1 MWMKHLP
8 QPEGPALF
16 NRAVMRNGSEEDP
29 MNIDWILEAHKHAHE
44 IMDIR
49 EEIHAFPE
57 LGNQE
62 FKTAGLIEERLHSY
76 GIPTRRLL
84 GTAVIGEL
92 HGCKPADAMDAS
104 VPEESA
110 GCSSIQSG
118 RIVALRADMDALPIH
133 EQTDWAF
140 ASGNEGVMHACG
152 HDVHMAAAL
161 GAARL
166 LSKHA
171 DLLRGTVRFIF
182 QPDEEGNGGAE
193 RLVKEHVLD
202 GVSAVFGAHV
212 SPNLPLGTIGIRYGK
227 FYAASDVIR
236 VKVHGR
242 SCHGAEPEKGIDAL
256 HAAAR
261 MVTALKKLPLEFFP
275 EHSVLTIGTF
285 RSGTAENILPG
296 EAEFQGIIRTLG
308 PDTRAKMKACLLET
322 IQQIEAETDVT
333 AELFIRES
341 YPGVVNTD
349 SETACAEGAAL
360 RLFGPEHVCRIAEP
374 TMTTEDFGY
383 YVEAAGGSFYHIGV
397 GGDYPLHNEHFLPP
411 DDAPVIGA
419 ALHAAVLFSRLQA

>member
-1 MWMKHLP
+1 MS
-8 QPEGPALF
+8 
-16 NRAVMRNGSEEDP
+16 GSEEDS

-261 MVTALKKLPLEFFP
+261 MVTALKKLPLEFLP

-308 PDTRAKMKACLLET
+308 PDTRTKMKARLLET

>member
-1 MWMKHLP
+1 MS
-8 QPEGPALF
+8 
-16 NRAVMRNGSEEDP
+16 GSEEDP
-29 MNIDWILEAHKHAHE
+29 MNIDWIAEAHKYANE
-44 IMDIR
+44 ITDIR

-62 FKTAGLIEERLHSY
+62 FRTAQLIEDRLHSY

-110 GCSSIQSG
+110 GSSSIQSG
-118 RIVALRADMDALPIH
+118 RIVALRADMDALPIT
-133 EQTDWAF
+133 EKTDWAF
-140 ASGNEGVMHACG
+140 ESANHGVMHACG
-152 HDVHMAAAL
+152 HDVHVAAAL

-171 DLLRGTVRFIF
+171 DTFRGSVRFLF
-182 QPDEEGNGGAE
+182 QPDEEGSGGAD
-193 RLVKEHVLD
+193 RLVKAHVLD

-212 SPNLPLGTIGIRYGK
+212 SPELPLGMIGIRYGK

-256 HAAAR
+256 EAAAR
-261 MVTALKKLPLEFFP
+261 MVTELKKLPAEFLP

-285 RSGTAENILPG
+285 HSGTAGNILPG

-308 PDTRAKMKACLLET
+308 PDARAKMKTRLRET
-322 IQQIEAETDVT
+322 IRQIEARTGVH
-333 AELFIRES
+333 AEIFIRES

-349 SETACAEGAAL
+349 SETACAENAAL

-411 DDAPVIGA
+411 ADAPVIGA
-419 ALHAAVLFSRLQA
+419 AMHAAVLFSRLQM